1 MNMIFRQE
9 NNVNMLYDADLSQ
22 DSCGVGFITHKKSLQ
37 THDLLVRSHQA
48 LCTIPHRG
56 GMSAEGIGDG
66 AGVNIDL
73 SLKFF
78 RRITGNAKLKI
89 GDFGVANF
97 FFPEDHDRYDSV
109 AIEMVE
115 SHLRQSSF
123 PVITWR
129 NIPVDDQVINE
140 ASRRAQLPIK
150 QVIFGRSP
158 QLKDVSHAEFEK
170 HIQQTLLNIEADGFT
185 RTELSG
191 FYPLSMSS
199 RTQVYK
205 GRLNSFEVIP
215 YFKDLYDVD
224 HEVST
229 LFFHTRFSTNTAPA
243 TMMAQP
249 FRYMAHNG
257 ELNTDKKNRLSENA
271 IARQHNKHIVFPC

>member
-1 MNMIFRQE
+1 MTMIKNSLKNHTAQ
-9 NNVNMLYDADLSQ
+9 MLYDAELSQ
-22 DSCGVGFITHKKSLQ
+22 DSCGVGFITHKQSIQ
-37 THDLLVRSHQA
+37 SHDLLVKSHEA

-78 RRITGNAKLKI
+78 RIVTGINDLEL
-89 GDFGVANF
+89 GQFGVANF
-97 FFPEDHDRYDSV
+97 FYPENHAKYD
-109 AIEMVE
+109 AAATELIEN
-115 SHLRQSSF
+115 HLKEFDLS
-123 PVITWR
+123 IIKWR
-129 NIPVDDQVINE
+129 DIPVDNSVINE
-140 ASRRAQLPIK
+140 ASVKAQLPIK
-150 QVIFGRSP
+150 QVIFGRPALLS
-158 QLKDVSHAEFEK
+158 DATDEEFEK
-170 HIQQTLLNIEADGFT
+170 YIQRALLTIEAEGFN
-185 RTELSG
+185 RHELDG

-215 YFKDLYDVD
+215 YFTDLYDTD
-224 HEVST
+224 HEIST

-249 FRYMAHNG
+249 FR
-257 ELNTDKKNRLSENA
+257 
-271 IARQHNKHIVFPC
+271 